1 MTVLAHVFKIIKFP
15 IDFILTCTFWV
26 YFIFGYILF
35 YLPVL
40 FLLKPFIRD
49 KETIFQN
56 VNSIYYRGFFFLMK
70 NITPGLTI
78 NISKEVSEIRS
89 AVVVSNHRSYLD
101 PILLISIFPRQKT
114 IVKGIFFRLPILRWV
129 MKSSGYIPYVPDGE
143 FKYMMIEGMQRMS
156 AFLKKG
162 GVLFIFP
169 EGKRSRDGR
178 LGKFQKGAFSI
189 AGKCDVPVEL
199 IYINNT
205 NRLFIPGKFFF
216 NTCVKNTIT
225 VDRLGTIIPGCGGQ
239 KEARELRDRAFQIYG
254 QRMQDDG
261 TA

>member
-1 MTVLAHVFKIIKFP
+1 MNVHIPVYKIIKFP
-15 IDFILTCTFWV
+15 IDFILTCIFWF
-26 YFIFGYILF
+26 YFIFGYFLF

-49 KETIFQN
+49 KEAMFQN
-56 VNSIYYRGFFFLMK
+56 VSHLYYRGFFFLMK
-70 NITPGLTI
+70 VITPGLTI
-78 NISKEVSEIRS
+78 KISKDVSDIQS
-89 AVVVSNHRSYLD
+89 AVVVANHRSYLD

-114 IVKGIFFRLPILRWV
+114 IVKGAFFRVPIMRWV
-129 MKSSGYIPYVPDGE
+129 IKSSGYIPFAQDGE
-143 FKYMMIEGMQRMS
+143 FKYLMIEGMQGMS

-169 EGKRSRDGR
+169 EGRRSRDGS

-205 NRLFIPGKFFF
+205 NRVFVPGRFFF

-225 VDRLGTIIPGCGGQ
+225 VERLGTILPGCEGQ
-239 KEARELRDRAFQIYG
+239 KESRELRDRAFQLYG
-254 QRMQDDG
+254 QRMKE
-261 TA
+261 

>member
-1 MTVLAHVFKIIKFP
+1 MMLVFKIIKFP
-15 IDFILTCTFWV
+15 IDFILTFIYWF
-26 YFIFGYILF
+26 YFVFGYLLF

-40 FLLKPFIRD
+40 FLLKPFIHD
-49 KETIFQN
+49 KETMFQT
-56 VNSIYYRGFFFLMK
+56 VNSIYYRGFFLLMK
-70 NITPGLTI
+70 IITPGLSI
-78 NISKEVSEIRS
+78 EISKEVSDIQS

-101 PILLISIFPRQKT
+101 PLLLISIFPRQRT

-129 MKSSGYIPYVPDGE
+129 MKSSGYIPFVQNSDG
-143 FKYMMIEGMQRMS
+143 KYMMINGMQSMS
-156 AFLKKG
+156 AFFKNG

-169 EGKRSRDGR
+169 EGRRSRDGR

-216 NTCVKNTIT
+216 NTCIKNTIS
-225 VDRLGTIIPGCGGQ
+225 VEKLGTILPGFGTQ
-239 KEARELRDRAFQIYG
+239 KGARELRDKAVRMYG
-254 QRMQDDG
+254 DRMNNED